1 MPLGVH
7 IKENPTAFHRFES
20 VWTPTALVLDENGKE
35 RHRIEGYLPKDE
47 FAAQLLLGLA
57 RVAFMQKKWA
67 DSEKL
72 YDEILQKYPNSV
84 LRPSVMF
91 WQAENSYRQG
101 VELAKKPEGAT
112 PAGQEQ
118 IKKLQTQEH
127 TQQKDFDDFLAAF
140 SAE

>member
-1 MPLGVH
+1 VPLGVH

-57 RVAFMQKKWA
+57 RFAFMKKKCA

-72 YDEILQKYPNSV
+72 YDEILQKYPNSEAAPESAYWKAVSRYKGTKDHTV
-84 LRPSVMF
+84 LGEV
-91 WQAENSYRQG
+91 QKT
-101 VELAKKPEGAT
+101 L
-112 PAGQEQ
+112 
-118 IKKLQTQEH
+118 
-127 TQQKDFDDFLAAF
+127 QQKYPNSIWTQKAIPWAD
-140 SAE
+140 